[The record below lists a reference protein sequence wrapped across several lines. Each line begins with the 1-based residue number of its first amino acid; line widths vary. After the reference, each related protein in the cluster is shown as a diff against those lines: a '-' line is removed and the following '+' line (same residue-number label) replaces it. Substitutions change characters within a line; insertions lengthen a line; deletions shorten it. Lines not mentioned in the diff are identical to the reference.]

1 MKSYL
6 QDYGRTTF
14 VSHFFKIA
22 PYVFIL
28 VSLPKKITIY
38 LKWVWLQLKWNN
50 IFIFQN
56 LLSEQ
61 GRVFMNAILVRIY
74 DNYP

>member
-1 MKSYL
+1 M
-6 QDYGRTTF
+6 
-14 VSHFFKIA
+14 
-22 PYVFIL
+22 
-28 VSLPKKITIY
+28 
-38 LKWVWLQLKWNN
+38 QLKWNN